1 MPPSGLGTLSLR
13 ESRFFHAF
21 RRRFLTAFLSRVNTY
36 RSLKDAVLD
45 LDPLLIRTLGA
56 LSIETRPEG
65 HLVLFR
71 FMLYG
76 QNLERETD
84 VEQCPDVEVLL
95 DSDLDP
101 DEELRELEEC
111 EIVGGLN
118 TMKIES
124 GWPGAGS
131 GGARWV
137 VKTHAGSQGERIEWR
152 NSIG

>member
-1 MPPSGLGTLSLR
+1 M
-13 ESRFFHAF
+13 
-21 RRRFLTAFLSRVNTY
+21 NTY

-95 DSDLDP
+95 DRGLDP

-111 EIVGGLN
+111 EIVGRAQYD
-118 TMKIES
+118 EDRVRV
-124 GWPGAGS
+124 A
-131 GGARWV
+131 GARVPAARGGWSRPTPARRANV
-137 VKTHAGSQGERIEWR
+137 SSGATRSGR
-152 NSIG
+152 